1 MRFSIV
7 SVVHFH
13 EFHLLCLQSYG
24 ELIKSIVGVEDLT
37 GAAFFASA
45 LSTGTA
51 GTARTAGGAADPRHP
66 TVVLPADP
74 TASAKKPAPGTGV
87 LSTNNV
93 NLRDGSESTK
103 HVRGS
108 SGTIDAD
115 LPSGNAAASQSSR
128 AAQMNRASSAFLRQ
142 LHTGTAAGPAGNT
155 SSATRPASAEVQVQM
170 PQSTEELLAR
180 SEELIRDME
189 ALFTSTS
196 SSTKATTS
204 TSALSQ
210 KASALSAAALNSNGS
225 PAFAARVREENILR
239 QGASQVSREILG
251 SATINSK
258 ASVSWGGVEEIDGQ
272 GSSAR
277 YVYF

>member
-1 MRFSIV
+1 V
-7 SVVHFH
+7 
-13 EFHLLCLQSYG
+13 LQ
-24 ELIKSIVGVEDLT
+24 
-37 GAAFFASA
+37 
-45 LSTGTA
+45 
-51 GTARTAGGAADPRHP
+51 
-66 TVVLPADP
+66 ADP
-74 TASAKKPAPGTGV
+74 TASAKKPAPGPGAP
-87 LSTNNV
+87 STSNV

-108 SGTIDAD
+108 SGTIDAE

-142 LHTGTAAGPAGNT
+142 LHTGTAGAAANT
-155 SSATRPASAEVQVQM
+155 FNGMRLASAEVQV

-189 ALFTSTS
+189 ALFTSTTTS
-196 SSTKATTS
+196 TSTKATAS

-225 PAFAARVREENILR
+225 PALAARVREENILR

-277 YVYF
+277 YYLKFSCGFASLIFLT